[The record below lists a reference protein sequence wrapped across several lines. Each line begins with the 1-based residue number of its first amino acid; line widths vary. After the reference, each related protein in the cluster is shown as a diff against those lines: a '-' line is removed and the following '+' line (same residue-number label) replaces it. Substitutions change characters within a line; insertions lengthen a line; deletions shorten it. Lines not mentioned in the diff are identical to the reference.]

1 MRSDQLRI
9 LTLDYWFSLGRKLYM
24 GLRLSECYAIFRA
37 ISFHPEATTVVY
49 EYDNVLVL
57 GNSIWLSVL
66 IGWLPIHHSIW
77 PSHNRTGCGRMSI
90 QMDNGVPKCLS
101 LFVKRRGDSSMCSKQ
116 ECLKEVSK
124 SRRSWVVLHPLASL
138 HIHQSPFTRKP
149 KGTKVLFCATGLSL
163 DC

>member
-57 GNSIWLSVL
+57 GNSIWLSVDWPRRSNERPN
-66 IGWLPIHHSIW
+66 GQGCTEASI
-77 PSHNRTGCGRMSI
+77 SF
-90 QMDNGVPKCLS
+90 V
-101 LFVKRRGDSSMCSKQ
+101 VKRREESSVRSK
-116 ECLKEVSK
+116 
-124 SRRSWVVLHPLASL
+124 
-138 HIHQSPFTRKP
+138 
-149 KGTKVLFCATGLSL
+149 
-163 DC
+163 